1 MKRDYVNIGKRL
13 PRVDGIVKATGE
25 AKYAADLS
33 LPGML
38 YGKILRSPYPHARI
52 LNIDPIKAIRL
63 PGVRTVVT
71 GKETIGFK
79 SGGLSA
85 KGDEPYLALD
95 KVRFI
100 GDGVA
105 AVAAVDE
112 ETAEEAL
119 DLIAVEYEELPA
131 VVDPIAAMKEDS
143 PLVHDNAPR
152 NISFKTDLSYGDV
165 DKAFKE
171 CDYVREDRFETAP
184 IRHGF
189 IEPHA
194 ALACWDNSGRLA
206 FWGSKQSPYFTYRNM
221 AKALNVPLNR
231 VRVIQP
237 YIGGGFGGK
246 NEMLNVDYCAALL
259 SQKTGRPVKIVVSQE
274 EVLFAYRQRHPTIF
288 DLKTGLK
295 KDGTI
300 MALDAY
306 VIADGGAYL
315 SIGALSLYLMCA
327 FLCIPYRLPN
337 MRAKGFRV
345 YTNTQPSCA
354 MRGHGVPQS
363 RFAAEVQLDI
373 AAKEMG
379 LDPLDIRLKN
389 ALKPGETT
397 PNGFKITSSG
407 FEESITESK
416 KILAKWT
423 KERPKE
429 FGEKTKRGI
438 GVGCYGFVCGP
449 RLGGH
454 NTAGAVIKVHED
466 GGISLFTGSTDAGQ
480 GSDTALSQIAAE
492 VLGVHLEDI
501 RYGMV
506 DSDITPLDPGTYGS
520 RVTFI
525 TGNAV
530 RIAAEDARTQL
541 AEVAANAL
549 EASPQD
555 IVFKD
560 RKVYV
565 AGSSDRTMPFSKLVK
580 IAQYSGTGKTIIG
593 RGYWAPEG
601 LEVPN
606 FETGRGNTSA
616 AYSFG
621 TQLAEV
627 EVNTETGFIKI
638 TRMAMIHDCGQPI
651 NEMLMEGQ
659 LEGSAIGAAG
669 HTLMEEIVREDGR
682 TMNPSFLEY
691 RMPTTLDACPV
702 EILHTDTYDEVGPF
716 GAKESGEGIQVAVVP
731 AIVNAVHDAIGVP
744 FKRIPITPDMV
755 LKALEKGSPAKKQH
769 NQA

>member
-1 MKRDYVNIGKRL
+1 MKEGYVNIGKRL
-13 PRVDGIVKATGE
+13 PRIDGIVKATGE
-25 AKYAADLS
+25 AKFAGDLF
-33 LPGML
+33 LAGML
-38 YGKILRSPYPHARI
+38 HGKILRSPYPHARVLHI
-52 LNIDPIKAIRL
+52 NTDKAKRL
-63 PGVRTVVT
+63 SGVRAVVT
-71 GKETIGFK
+71 GGDTVGFK
-79 SGGLSA
+79 AGGISA
-85 KGDEPYLALD
+85 AGDEPYLALD

-100 GDGVA
+100 GDSVA
-105 AVAAVDE
+105 AVAAIDE

-119 DLIAVEYEELPA
+119 DLIEVEYEELPA
-131 VVDPIAAMKEDS
+131 VVDPVAAMNEDA
-143 PLVHDNAPR
+143 PLIHDHAPR

-165 DKAFKE
+165 DSAFKE

-194 ALACWDNSGRLA
+194 ALASWDHSGRLS

-221 AKALNVPLNR
+221 SKALNVPLSRIR
-231 VRVIQP
+231 VVQP

-246 NEMLNVDYCAALL
+246 NEMFNVDFCAALL

-274 EVLFAYRQRHPTIF
+274 EVLYAYRQRHPTII
-288 DLKTGLK
+288 DLKTGLR
-295 KDGTI
+295 KDGTLQAVEAHI
-300 MALDAY
+300 
-306 VIADGGAYL
+306 IADGGAYL

-327 FLCIPYRLPN
+327 FFCIPYRLPN
-337 MRAKGFRV
+337 MRAKGYRV

-379 LDPLDIRLKN
+379 LDPIDIRLKN

-397 PNGFKITSSG
+397 PNGFKITSCG
-407 FEESITESK
+407 LEESITESK
-416 KILAKWT
+416 RIIARWIEEK
-423 KERPKE
+423 PKD
-429 FGEKTKRGI
+429 GDKKKKSGI
-438 GVGCYGFVCGP
+438 GIGCYGYVSGP
-449 RLGGH
+449 RMAGH

-466 GGISLFTGSTDAGQ
+466 GGISLFTGSTDVGQ
-480 GSDTALSQIAAE
+480 GSDTILSQIAAE
-492 VLGVHLEDI
+492 VLGVRLEDI

-506 DSDITPLDPGTYGS
+506 DSEITPLDPGTFGS

-530 RIAAEDARTQL
+530 RIAAEDVRNQL
-541 AEVAANAL
+541 SEVAAKAL
-549 EASPQD
+549 EANPKD

-565 AGSSDRTMPFSKLVK
+565 AGSPDRSMPFSKLVK

-606 FETGRGNTSA
+606 FETGRGNMSA

-621 TQLAEV
+621 TQVAEV
-627 EVNTETGFIKI
+627 EVDTDTGMIKV

-659 LEGSAIGAAG
+659 LEGSAIGGVG
-669 HTLMEEIVREDGR
+669 HTLTEEIIRKEGQ
-682 TMNPSFLEY
+682 TMNASFLEY
-691 RMPTTLDACPV
+691 RMPTTLDACKM
-702 EILHTDTYDEVGPF
+702 EIYHTETRDDLGPF
-716 GAKESGEGIQVAVVP
+716 GAKESGEGVQVAVVP
-731 AIVNAVHDAIGVP
+731 AIVNGIYDAMGVP
-744 FKRIPITPDMV
+744 FKRIPVTPEMV
-755 LKALEKGSPAKKQH
+755 LGALKGKVKKEV
-769 NQA
+769 

>member
-1 MKRDYVNIGKRL
+1 MIKKDYVNIGKRL
-13 PRVDGIVKATGE
+13 PRIDAVIKATGE
-25 AKYAADLS
+25 AKFAGDLS

-38 YGKILRSPYPHARI
+38 HGKILRSPYPHARVLRI
-52 LNIDPIKAIRL
+52 HTDKAKRL
-63 PGVRTVVT
+63 SGVRAVVT
-71 GKETIGFK
+71 GGDTIGFK
-79 SGGLSA
+79 AGGISA
-85 KGDEPYLALD
+85 TGDEPYLALD

-105 AVAAVDE
+105 ALAAIDE

-119 DLIAVEYEELPA
+119 DLIEVEYEELPA
-131 VVDPIAAMKEDS
+131 VVDPVAAMSEDA
-143 PLVHDNAPR
+143 PLIHDHAPR

-171 CDYVREDRFETAP
+171 CDYVREDRFQTAP

-194 ALACWDNSGRLA
+194 ALASWDHSGKLT

-221 AKALNVPLNR
+221 AKALNVPLSRIR
-231 VRVIQP
+231 VVQP

-246 NEMLNVDYCAALL
+246 NEMFNVDFCTALL

-274 EVLFAYRQRHPTIF
+274 EVLFAYRQRHPTII

-295 KDGTI
+295 KDGTLH
-300 MALDAY
+300 ALEAN
-306 VIADGGAYL
+306 ILADGGAYL
-315 SIGALSLYLMCA
+315 GIGALSLYLMCS
-327 FLCIPYRLPN
+327 FFCIPYRLPN
-337 MRAKGFRV
+337 MRAKGYRV

-429 FGEKTKRGI
+429 FGEKTKLGI
-438 GVGCYGFVCGP
+438 GIGCYGFVCGP

-454 NTAGAVIKVHED
+454 NTAGGGIKVHED

-525 TGNAV
+525 KGNA
-530 RIAAEDARTQL
+530 
-541 AEVAANAL
+541 
-549 EASPQD
+549 
-555 IVFKD
+555 
-560 RKVYV
+560 
-565 AGSSDRTMPFSKLVK
+565 G
-580 IAQYSGTGKTIIG
+580 
-593 RGYWAPEG
+593 
-601 LEVPN
+601 
-606 FETGRGNTSA
+606 
-616 AYSFG
+616 
-621 TQLAEV
+621 
-627 EVNTETGFIKI
+627 
-638 TRMAMIHDCGQPI
+638 
-651 NEMLMEGQ
+651 
-659 LEGSAIGAAG
+659 
-669 HTLMEEIVREDGR
+669 
-682 TMNPSFLEY
+682 
-691 RMPTTLDACPV
+691 
-702 EILHTDTYDEVGPF
+702 
-716 GAKESGEGIQVAVVP
+716 
-731 AIVNAVHDAIGVP
+731 
-744 FKRIPITPDMV
+744 
-755 LKALEKGSPAKKQH
+755 
-769 NQA
+769 

>member
-13 PRVDGIVKATGE
+13 PRVDAIVKATGE
-25 AKYAADLS
+25 AKYAGDLS

-38 YGKILRSPYPHARI
+38 HGKLLRSPYPHARV
-52 LNIDPIKAIRL
+52 LHIDTSKAERL
-63 PGVRTVVT
+63 FGVRVVAT
-71 GKETIGFK
+71 GKDTVGFK
-79 SGGLSA
+79 AGGISA
-85 KGDEPYLALD
+85 QGDEPYLALD

-105 AVAAVDE
+105 AVAAIDE

-119 DLIAVEYEELPA
+119 DLIRVEYEELPA
-131 VVDPIAAMKEDS
+131 VVDPLAAMKEDA
-143 PLVHDNAPR
+143 PLVHDHAPR
-152 NISFKTDLSYGDV
+152 NISFQTDLSYGDAE
-165 DKAFKE
+165 KAFRE
-171 CDYVREDRFETAP
+171 CDYVREDRFETTP

-194 ALACWDNSGRLA
+194 ALANWDTSGRLT
-206 FWGSKQSPYFTYRNM
+206 FWGSKQSPYFTYRNL
-221 AKALNVPLNR
+221 AKALNIPLSH

-246 NEMLNVDYCAALL
+246 NEMFNVDFCAAFL
-259 SQKTGRPVKIVVSQE
+259 SRKTGKPVKMVVSQE
-274 EVLFAYRQRHPTIF
+274 EVLFAYRQRHPTII

-295 KDGTI
+295 KDGTLL
-300 MALDAY
+300 ALEAHI
-306 VIADGGAYL
+306 VANGGAYL
-315 SIGALSLYLMCA
+315 SIGPLSLYLMCA
-327 FLCIPYRLPN
+327 FFCIPYRLPH
-337 MRAKGFRV
+337 MRAKGYRV

-379 LDPLDIRLKN
+379 LDPIDLRLKN

-397 PNGFKITSSG
+397 PNGFKITSCG
-407 FEESITESK
+407 LEESITESK
-416 KILAKWT
+416 RILDRWLS
-423 KERPKE
+423 ERPRDNDRK
-429 FGEKTKRGI
+429 KKLGI
-438 GVGCYGFVCGP
+438 GVGCYGYTSGP
-449 RLGGH
+449 RMAGH

-492 VLGVHLEDI
+492 VLGVRLEDI

-530 RIAAEDARTQL
+530 RVAAEDVKNQL
-541 AEVAANAL
+541 AEVAARTL
-549 EASPQD
+549 ETNPQD

-565 AGSSDRTMPFSKLVK
+565 PGSPDRGMPFSKLVK
-580 IAQYSGTGKTIIG
+580 IAQYSGTGKTLLG

-601 LEVPN
+601 LDVVN
-606 FETGRGNTSA
+606 FETGRGNMSG

-621 TQLAEV
+621 TQMAEV
-627 EVNTETGFIKI
+627 EVDTETGFAKVK
-638 TRMAMIHDCGQPI
+638 RMAMVHDCGQTI
-651 NEMLMEGQ
+651 NEMMMEGQ
-659 LEGSAIGAAG
+659 LEGSAIGGIG
-669 HTLMEEIVREDGR
+669 HTLMEEITRKDGQ

-691 RMPTTLDACPV
+691 RMPTILDVCEM
-702 EILHTDTYDEVGPF
+702 EIVHTDTTDEVGPF
-716 GAKESGEGIQVAVVP
+716 GAKETGEGIQVAVVP
-731 AIVNAVHDAIGVP
+731 AIVNGIYDAIGVP
-744 FKRIPITPDMV
+744 FKKIPVTPIMV
-755 LKALEKGSPAKKQH
+755 LDALKNKS
-769 NQA
+769 

>member
-1 MKRDYVNIGKRL
+1 MKAEYVNIGKRL
-13 PRVDGIVKATGE
+13 PRIDGIAKATGE
-25 AKYAADLS
+25 AKFAGDLS
-33 LPGML
+33 LVGML
-38 YGKILRSPYPHARI
+38 RGKILRSPYPHARLLHI
-52 LNIDPIKAIRL
+52 NTDKAKSL
-63 PGVRTVVT
+63 SGVRAVVT
-71 GKETIGFK
+71 GKDTVGFK
-79 SGGLSA
+79 AGGISA
-85 KGDEPYLALD
+85 TGDEPYLALD

-100 GDGVA
+100 GDAVA
-105 AVAAVDE
+105 AVAAIDE

-119 DLIAVEYEELPA
+119 DLIEVEYQKLPA
-131 VVDPIAAMKEDS
+131 VVDPEAAMNEDA
-143 PLVHDNAPR
+143 PLIHDHAPR
-152 NISFKTDLSYGDV
+152 NISFKTELSYGDV

-194 ALACWDNSGRLA
+194 ALASWDHSGRLS

-221 AKALNVPLNR
+221 SKAFNIPLSRIR
-231 VRVIQP
+231 VVQP

-246 NEMLNVDYCAALL
+246 NEMFNVDFCAALL

-274 EVLFAYRQRHPTIF
+274 EVLYAYRQRHPTII
-288 DLKTGLK
+288 DLKTGLR
-295 KDGTI
+295 KDGTL
-300 MALDAY
+300 MAINAHI
-306 VIADGGAYL
+306 IADGGAYL
-315 SIGALSLYLMCA
+315 GIGALSLYLMCA
-327 FLCIPYRLPN
+327 FFCIPYRLPN
-337 MRAKGFRV
+337 MRAKGYRV

-379 LDPLDIRLKN
+379 LDPIDIRLKN

-397 PNGFKITSSG
+397 PNGFKITSCG
-407 FEESITESK
+407 LEESITESK
-416 KILAKWT
+416 RTMTRWIE
-423 KERPKE
+423 ERPK
-429 FGEKTKRGI
+429 GGNRKKKSGI
-438 GVGCYGFVCGP
+438 GLGCYGYVCGP
-449 RLGGH
+449 RMAGH

-466 GGISLFTGSTDAGQ
+466 GGISLFTGSTDVGQ
-480 GSDTALSQIAAE
+480 GSDTVLSQIAAE
-492 VLGVHLEDI
+492 VLGVHLADI

-506 DSDITPLDPGTYGS
+506 DSDITPLDPGTFGS

-530 RIAAEDARTQL
+530 RVAAEDVRSQL
-541 AEVAANAL
+541 AQVAAHTL
-549 EASPQD
+549 EANPND

-560 RKVYV
+560 GRVYV
-565 AGSSDRTMPFSKLVK
+565 SGSPDRSMPFSKLVK

-606 FETGRGNTSA
+606 FETGRGNMSA

-621 TQLAEV
+621 TQVAEV
-627 EVNTETGFIKI
+627 EVDTDTGMIKV

-651 NEMLMEGQ
+651 NEMLVEGQ
-659 LEGSAIGAAG
+659 LEGSAIGGVG
-669 HTLMEEIVREDGR
+669 HTLTEEIIRKEGQ
-682 TMNPSFLEY
+682 TMNASLLEY
-691 RMPTTLDACPV
+691 RMPTSLDACRM
-702 EILHTDTYDEVGPF
+702 ETHHTETRDDLGPF

-731 AIVNAVHDAIGVP
+731 AIVNAIYDAIGVP
-744 FKRIPITPDMV
+744 FKRIPVTPDVV
-755 LKALEKGSPAKKQH
+755 LKALRSKGQKEV
-769 NQA
+769 